1 MTTNPPFFDQASA
14 TVRFW
19 VTQDGQPPVAA
30 SIGGATLRYHFQAQ
44 GVGDEL
50 VAAYV
55 AHAGQIDDAVRRRLA
70 AGSREPVI
78 LRDPDV
84 APGR

>member
-1 MTTNPPFFDQASA
+1 MNTNPPFFDPASA

-19 VTQDGQPPVAA
+19 VTQEGQPPVAA

-44 GVGDEL
+44 GAGDDL

-55 AHAGQIDDAVRRRLA
+55 AHARQIDEAVRRRLA
-70 AGSREPVI
+70 AGSREPVM

-84 APGR
+84 AAAR